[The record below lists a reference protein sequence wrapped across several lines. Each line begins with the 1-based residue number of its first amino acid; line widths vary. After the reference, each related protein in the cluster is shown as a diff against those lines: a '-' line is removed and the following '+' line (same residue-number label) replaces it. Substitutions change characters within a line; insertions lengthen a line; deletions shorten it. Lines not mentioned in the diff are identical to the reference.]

1 MENEQELK
9 LKARA
14 FDLIAMNEQIQRE
27 LSVINQELRKLN
39 EEKKKQP
46 INLKKNRQK

>member
-27 LSVINQELRKLN
+27 LGMINQQLNKLN

-46 INLKKNRQK
+46 EKVEDKKE